1 MTELVLI
8 FCLAGV
14 PGSCREERPLLEQ
27 ISPASCLMQ
36 GQQYALEWLAD
47 HPKWALSGWRCEEN
61 VPKHQ
66 PT

>member
-1 MTELVLI
+1 MTELVLV

-14 PGSCREERPLLEQ
+14 PGPCREERPLLEQ
-27 ISPASCLMQ
+27 MSLTSCLTE

>member
-14 PGSCREERPLLEQ
+14 PSSCREERPLLEQ
-27 ISPASCLMQ
+27 MSPMSCLMH

-61 VPKHQ
+61 VPKHE
-66 PT
+66 PS